1 MNYQT
6 LHDEL
11 VNDPL
16 GRGYS
21 AMADAE
27 AAVDLNT
34 VYRTCTQT
42 HLSSAQIYEE
52 IVPSEFQALADAQKI
67 YARDILG
74 LGDGV
79 NVQPSSQARAVMIQ
93 IFGAGSTTI
102 SNLAAVLQ
110 ESISRA
116 AELGLGAV
124 TPGDVERARAYPA

>member
-1 MNYQT
+1 MNYQI

-11 VNDPL
+11 VGDPL

-21 AMADAE
+21 AMTDAE
-27 AAVDLNT
+27 VAVDLNT
-34 VYRTCTQT
+34 IYRTYTRT
-42 HLSSAQIYEE
+42 HLSSAEIYEA
-52 IVPSEFQALADAQKI
+52 ISALEFQALSDAQKV
-67 YARDILG
+67 YVRDILG
-74 LGDGV
+74 LGEGID
-79 NVQPSSQARAVMIQ
+79 VQPGGQARAVMIQ

-116 AELGLGAV
+116 AELGLGVV